1 MAAAEVLVG
10 EAGGRLLFC
19 RGAEP
24 HTSEVVMVFPLH
36 NLNS

>member
-19 RGAEP
+19 RGSEP
-24 HTSEVVMVFPLH
+24 HTSEVMMVFPLH
-36 NLNS
+36 NLNT